1 MDILINYKNTFNEN
15 EYKELRASA
24 GWSPLSDSQIANIIN
39 NSNFKIAAYIN
50 DQIAGM
56 ARCITDNGYLYL
68 LCDIIISP
76 NYQGMG
82 IGKKMLLKFI
92 DEIKNSIGNS
102 YAKLY
107 IMSLKG
113 KEGFY
118 KSLGFNEEIATGLAI
133 EINKETL

>member
-1 MDILINYKNTFNEN
+1 MDILINYKNDFNED
-15 EYKELRASA
+15 EYRYLRASA
-24 GWSPLSDSQIANIIN
+24 GWNSLNDSQINNIVN
-39 NSNFKIAAYIN
+39 NSNFKIAAYI
-50 DQIAGM
+50 DKQIVGM

-68 LCDIIISP
+68 LCDIIINP

-82 IGKKMLLKFI
+82 IGKKMLLRFI

-118 KSLGFNEEIATGLAI
+118 KSLGFNDDIATGLAI
-133 EINKETL
+133 EVNKEML